1 MTLADNGEAVLS
13 LALRGLEAK
22 TLDPYL
28 SGWRKRVVPNLG
40 HVPARMITHGAVD
53 RTVHGWIV
61 DQCSRSTVKNSLA
74 ILVRVLEQA
83 VRDGIIDRNPAR
95 IKGWQR
101 QYRLAEDELDN
112 PRTLA
117 LPDRASLVTLADA
130 VVARSA
136 DRFAGWGDVVV
147 FAACT
152 AARIGEVSGAQARD
166 INRASWTWTVRRQTT
181 PGPRGLLDKGTKASA
196 PEPCR

>member
-1 MTLADNGEAVLS
+1 MET
-13 LALRGLEAK
+13 RGIAGRRFGLWTWIA
-22 TLDPYL
+22 
-28 SGWRKRVVPNLG
+28 RRMRVG
-40 HVPARMITHGAVD
+40 DSMATR
-53 RTVHGWIV
+53 
-61 DQCSRSTVKNSLA
+61 NSLA
-74 ILVRVLEQA
+74 ILVRVMERA
-83 VRDGIIDRNPAR
+83 VRDGIIDRTRA
-95 IKGWQR
+95 GLQR
-101 QYRLAEDELDN
+101 QYRLAEDERDN

-117 LPDRASLVTLADA
+117 LPDWASLVMLADA

-181 PGPRGLLDKGTKASA
+181 PAPGGLLDKGPRASA
-196 PEPCR
+196 PELCR